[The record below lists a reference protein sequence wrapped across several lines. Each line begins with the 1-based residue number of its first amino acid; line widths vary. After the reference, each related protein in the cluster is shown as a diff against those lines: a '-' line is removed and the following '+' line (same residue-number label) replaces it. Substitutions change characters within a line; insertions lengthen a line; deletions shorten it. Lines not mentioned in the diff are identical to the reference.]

1 MTKATDTRLRHPQHI
16 IGDSARQKARNAY
29 RAAWD
34 RNWPF
39 DERYLAELFIE
50 AKASLGL
57 EPNSKKSPD
66 QVLGLVLDLMRADH
80 EFGPD

>member
-1 MTKATDTRLRHPQHI
+1 MTKATDTRLRHPQQI
-16 IGDSARQKARNAY
+16 IGDSARQKARHAY
-29 RAAWD
+29 RAAWNRD
-34 RNWPF
+34 WPF

-66 QVLGLVLDLMRADH
+66 EVLGIVLDLMRADH